1 MKFNKNV
8 FESLAAFKSDK
19 NNLITILIPTDRI
32 GDGQAAKIRFKNQ
45 LDEAMQLLTEGVVP
59 EHPMTK
65 VEALKY
71 LALPYALLD
80 NDDFWIHQSD
90 GLAAFIGPDKFD
102 YYSLPI
108 DFQATTYINNHFYLF
123 PTLEA
128 ITGKKRFFLL
138 ALSQN
143 EVRFFEG
150 NKYSITPVIINDLVP
165 ANLEATQVGEVYPS
179 ELQAHSGGGNQ
190 AIYHGHGG
198 NSDKKLNQL
207 ENYFRQVDK
216 GLMEMLHD
224 EQAPLVIAAVDYLVP
239 IYKNISNYAAI
250 VDASID
256 GNPEN
261 DDPVLLHEKA
271 WPLIQSIV
279 DKQVDEEKGT
289 FKEALNKGRAS
300 EQLTEIIPAAK
311 NGKVDTLFI
320 SKDAQP
326 LWGTHQVST
335 NSIALH
341 TAQQKES
348 SCLINAA
355 ALDVFL
361 QGGKVVLEEDF
372 PATDMAQAIYRY

>member
-1 MKFNKNV
+1 MKFNKNI

-19 NNLITILIPTDRI
+19 NNLITILIPTNRVS
-32 GDGQAAKIRFKNQ
+32 DGQAAKIRFKNQ
-45 LDEAMQLLTEGVVP
+45 LDEAVRLLTDEVVQ
-59 EHPMTK
+59 EQPMNK
-65 VEALKY
+65 NEALKY
-71 LALPYALLD
+71 LALPYELLD
-80 NDDFWIHQSD
+80 NDDFWIRQSD
-90 GLAAFIGPDKFD
+90 GLAAFIGPDKFE
-102 YYSLPI
+102 YFSLPI
-108 DFQATTYINNHFYLF
+108 DFQAITYINKHFYLF

-150 NKYSITPVIINDLVP
+150 NRYSITPVIINDLVP
-165 ANLEATQVGEVYPS
+165 ENLEATLVGEVYPN
-179 ELQAHSGGGNQ
+179 ELQAHSGSGNQ

-198 NSDKKLNQL
+198 NSDKKLKQL

-239 IYKNISNYAAI
+239 IYKSISDYATI
-250 VDASID
+250 MDTSID

-271 WPLIQSIV
+271 WPLIQTIV
-279 DKQVDEEKGT
+279 NKQVDEEKET
-289 FKEALNKGRAS
+289 FKEALIKGKAS
-300 EQLTEIIPAAK
+300 KQLTKIIPAAK

-326 LWGTHQVST
+326 LWGKYKIST
-335 NSIALH
+335 NSVEIH
-341 TAQQKES
+341 TTQQKEN
-348 SCLINAA
+348 SCLINDA
-355 ALDVFL
+355 ALNVFL
-361 QGGKVVLEEDF
+361 QGGKVVLEEHF
-372 PATDMAQAIYRY
+372 PAPDMAQAIYRY